1 MATLHGPRRWF
12 FDAWSLF
19 YDLPWVQRVVYRGP
33 QDAVVARLGARRAR
47 RVLDLG
53 CGTGQLAARVRRD
66 LRGTVVV
73 GCDFSNGMLHRA
85 RARDR
90 KPGWV
95 QGDACRLPF
104 RDASFDAV
112 VSTEAFHWFP
122 DRRKALAEIRRVLRP
137 GGQLLLALVN
147 PRFALAGR
155 VADVA
160 SRLAGEP
167 FHWPT
172 RRELAR
178 QVTAAGFH
186 VDAQKEVF
194 RLPGVLLIPPV
205 LTVATAGKV
214 PKAPPEERLARP
226 TFAALASPAAAC
238 RSRVTKAEHARL
250 RPATQEGL
258 GRAAS
263 R

>member
-1 MATLHGPRRWF
+1 MATLRGPRRWF
-12 FDAWSLF
+12 FDVWSLF
-19 YDLPWVQRVVYRGP
+19 YDLPSVQRAVYRGP
-33 QDAVVARLGARRAR
+33 QDAVVARLAARRAK

-53 CGTGQLAARVRRD
+53 CGTGQLAARVRRE
-66 LRGTVVV
+66 LRGTRVV
-73 GCDFSNGMLHRA
+73 GCDFSTGMLHRA

-90 KPGWV
+90 IPGWV

-155 VADVA
+155 LAAAA
-160 SRLAGEP
+160 SRVAGEP
-167 FHWPT
+167 FYWPT

-178 QVTAAGFH
+178 QVTAAGFR
-186 VDAQKEVF
+186 VDAQEEVF
-194 RLPGVLLIPPV
+194 RLPGALLIPPV
-205 LTVATAGKV
+205 LTVATST
-214 PKAPPEERLARP
+214 R
-226 TFAALASPAAAC
+226 
-238 RSRVTKAEHARL
+238 
-250 RPATQEGL
+250 
-258 GRAAS
+258 
-263 R
+263 